1 MQTSNKRVAE
11 MKNQIALISVAQ
23 KELNQRL
30 AKVNLVYYNLITS
43 LKSTI
48 TGQAVTEHAVDS

>member
-48 TGQAVTEHAVDS
+48 TGQAVTEHAVDI